1 MSRQNFSSGTKW
13 EPLVGYSRA
22 VRIGSH
28 IFVAGT
34 TAVGEDGKIV
44 GLNDPSRQTEFII
57 RKIENA
63 LQRAGAGL
71 KDVVVT
77 RIFVRNIDDWESIGR
92 THGQFFAEI
101 RPATTMVEVSRF
113 IEPEML
119 LEIEA
124 QAVLGH

>member
-1 MSRQNFSSGTKW
+1 MIRQNISSGTKW

-22 VRIGSH
+22 VRIGSQ
-28 IFVAGT
+28 IFIAGT

-44 GLNDPSRQTEFII
+44 GQNDPAKQTAFII
-57 RKIENA
+57 QKIEKA
-63 LQRAGAGL
+63 LQLAEASL

-77 RIFVRNIDDWESIGR
+77 RIFVKNINDWELIGR
-92 THGQFFAEI
+92 THGKFFAEI
-101 RPATTMVEVSRF
+101 RPATTMVEVSNL

-124 QAVLGH
+124 LA

>member
-1 MSRQNFSSGTKW
+1 MIRQNISSGTKW

-22 VRIGSH
+22 VRIGSQ
-28 IFVAGT
+28 IFIAGT

-44 GLNDPSRQTEFII
+44 GQNDPAKQTAFII
-57 RKIENA
+57 QKIEKA
-63 LQRAGAGL
+63 LQLAEASL

-77 RIFVRNIDDWESIGR
+77 RIFVKNINDWELIGR
-92 THGQFFAEI
+92 THGKFFAEI
-101 RPATTMVEVSRF
+101 RPATTMVEVSNL

-124 QAVLGH
+124 LAVVSD

>member
-1 MSRQNFSSGTKW
+1 MIRQNISSGTKW

-22 VRIGSH
+22 VRVGSQ

-77 RIFVRNIDDWESIGR
+77 RIFVKNIDDWESIGR

-101 RPATTMVEVSRF
+101 RPATTMVEVSNL

-119 LEIEA
+119 LEIEV
-124 QAVLGH
+124 QAMVSD

>member
-124 QAVLGH
+124 QAVVGH

>member
-22 VRIGSH
+22 VRVGSH